1 MIGVVKLVPLP
12 TVAESVFIQTTV
24 FAGFDG
30 VAVKV
35 TGAGPQDVCAAMAKV
50 SVTGQVGVEH
60 AAVNVPN
67 TVEAVKV
74 VPEARV
80 NAVIPSGF
88 TTVKPTSAV
97 QEPRVPT

>member
-1 MIGVVKLVPLP
+1 MPLP
-12 TVAESVFIQTTV
+12 TAAESVFIHTTV
-24 FAGFDG
+24 LAEFAA

-35 TGAGPQDVCAAMAKV
+35 TGAGPQDVWDAIVKV
-50 SVTGQVGVEH
+50 SVTGQEGVEH

-67 TVEAVKV
+67 TVDAVKV

-80 NAVIPSGF
+80 KETIPSGV

-97 QEPRVPT
+97 QEPSVPT